1 MTTPDA
7 QHPSGLNLVHVDD
20 ADDPRLL
27 PYTNLRDQWL
37 RARHRPWMTGEPAH
51 GDPTPTGLPGDL
63 FIAEGDKVVAQL
75 VSSPHETL
83 SVMVSEKR
91 LDRHLSFLAGLD
103 ADTPVFVVGRQ
114 VIDGVAGFPIHR
126 GLLACGRRVDPG
138 PALEL
143 AARSGVVIVLED
155 LANHDNV
162 GAVFRNTRALA
173 RPVPGKAHPACV
185 LLTPRCCD
193 PLYRK
198 ALRVSM
204 GNALHVP
211 FATIEPWP
219 DAIADLSRAGC
230 EPLAMTLT
238 DDAEDLA
245 DLCTAP
251 DRTPMVIMGTEGPGL
266 ASKTVD
272 AVRSAW
278 GRAVRIDIEPEADS
292 LNVSVASAVALH
304 RLRERPRER

>member
-1 MTTPDA
+1 MTAPNA
-7 QHPSGLNLVHVDD
+7 QHPDALNLVPVDD
-20 ADDPRLL
+20 PADPRLL

-37 RARHRPWMTGEPAH
+37 RARHRPWMTGQPAH

-75 VSSPHETL
+75 ISSPHDTL
-83 SVMVSEKR
+83 SVMVSEQR
-91 LDRHLSFLAGLD
+91 LERHLGFLAGLD
-103 ADTPVFVVGRQ
+103 RKTPVFVVGRQ
-114 VIDGVAGFPIHR
+114 VIDSVAGFPIHR

-138 PALEL
+138 PALGL
-143 AARSGVVIVLED
+143 AANSGVVVVLED

-219 DAIADLSRAGC
+219 DAISDLSRSGC
-230 EPLAMTLT
+230 EPLAMTLA

-245 DLCTAP
+245 ELCTDP
-251 DRTPMVIMGTEGPGL
+251 DRTPMIIMGTEGPGL
-266 ASKTVD
+266 ASNTTD
-272 AVRSAW
+272 AVRSAG
-278 GRAVRIDIEPEADS
+278 GRLVRIDIEPEADS

-304 RLRERPRER
+304 HLRDRLRER